1 MEKSGDATPIRDLQV
16 GWRGWFGD
24 MRKMQFLRAREPDRT
39 LWQGKGPRLI
49 LLGVEALKFPT
60 FKDLTRIAEFYW
72 VGVRFTFSELKWDS
86 RVSGN
91 KMKPMQT
98 IQDLIEE
105 IKLRVVWWA
114 LFVFCVTYFLSHSS
128 KSMWMNMP
136 ISILLVSALRFLLN
150 NVEFHWKVQRPV
162 RPQSYLSH
170 LEKKQLSVNDPRLS
184 TGPPP
189 PRWKRKI
196 GSPIVED
203 AMSDF
208 IDKILKDFV
217 IDLWYSDITPDKE
230 APEQIRVII
239 MDALGEVSG
248 RVKEINLVDL
258 LTRDI
263 IDLIGDH
270 MELFRKNQA
279 AIGVDVMKTL
289 SSEER
294 DDRLKH
300 HLMASKELHP
310 ALISPESEYKVLQ
323 RLMGGVLA
331 VVLRPREAQCPVV
344 RSIARELL
352 TSLVIQPVLNFASPG
367 YINELI
373 EYILLAIKDEITKV
387 VAGDQSTAGG
397 NKYATFNQRTD
408 MILSKV
414 DNQREKSSDYNPFQ
428 EDPLQP
434 RPADWARILE
444 AATQRRTEVLAPEN
458 LENMW
463 TKGRNYKRK
472 EHKKKIRA
480 TQEHTPH
487 TPVSSGVDSAVP
499 ARKLGNEMEADRH
512 EISTGIEDKSIVKL
526 TRETSLDSQLSDGTK
541 KEMQFSLDPSKK
553 SYAEGGNLVDE
564 LEDIGSLAADGN
576 KIRLKRSN
584 STSALKIQPD
594 TKRALT
600 EGGGSIISEFYSPEF
615 GKRREE
621 HVRKSASDMV
631 VHCVGQQVPKLRC
644 RVMGAYFEK
653 LGSKSFAV
661 YSIAVTDS
669 ENRTWFVKRRYR
681 NFERLHRHLK
691 EIPNYTLQ
699 LPPKRIFSSSTEDA
713 FVHQRCIQLDKY
725 LQDLLSIANVAE
737 QHEVWDF
744 LSGSSKNYAFG
755 KSPSVMR
762 TLAVNVDDAVDDIV
776 RQFKGVSDGL
786 MRKVVGSPT
795 SEASSSI
802 SAWNLSTNA
811 DETGVRAIRQ
821 NTVETTNSF
830 SDNEDGDKDKSCDP
844 EEAGSGAQ
852 ENGWHSDNELN
863 SKGYP
868 CRVIHTRSLGSE
880 KKDDLAGEGG
890 FPAANFTA
898 TSRNLE
904 DPVGMPPEW
913 TPPNVSVPL
922 LNLVDK
928 VFQLKRRGW
937 LRRQVFWISKQILQ
951 LMMED
956 AIDDWLLT
964 QIHWLRREDT
974 IASGIRWLKDVL
986 WPNGTFFL
994 RVGNAQDGNENPFQ
1008 NISQLGGSKADKPGS
1023 FEQQLEAA
1031 RRASDIKKML
1041 FDGTPT
1047 ALVSLIGHKQYRRCA
1062 RDIYYFTQIYVN
1074 SVNPTVKNAFVFVL
1088 DTSLRVMSKPKNS
1101 QALPSNY
1108 INIAIRELLDYSSK
1122 TEGGRAIYGSC
1133 YIIYELYH
1141 FYKYALV

>member
-1 MEKSGDATPIRDLQV
+1 
-16 GWRGWFGD
+16 
-24 MRKMQFLRAREPDRT
+24 
-39 LWQGKGPRLI
+39 
-49 LLGVEALKFPT
+49 
-60 FKDLTRIAEFYW
+60 
-72 VGVRFTFSELKWDS
+72 
-86 RVSGN
+86 
-91 KMKPMQT
+91 MKPMQT

-128 KSMWMNMP
+128 KSMWMNIP

-397 NKYATFNQRTD
+397 VPDHGSPLNKYATFNQRTD

-434 RPADWARILE
+434 QPADWARILE
-444 AATQRRTEVLAPEN
+444 AVTQRRTEVLTPEN

-480 TQEHTPH
+480 TQEHTP
-487 TPVSSGVDSAVP
+487 VSSGVDSAVP
-499 ARKLGNEMEADRH
+499 ARKLGNEMVADRH

-576 KIRLKRSN
+576 KSRLKRSN

-594 TKRALT
+594 TKRAFT

-615 GKRREE
+615 GRRREE
-621 HVRKSASDMV
+621 HIGKSASDMV
-631 VHCVGQQVPKLRC
+631 AHCVGQQVPKLRC

-691 EIPNYTLQ
+691 EIPNYTLH

-852 ENGWHSDNELN
+852 GNGWHSDNELN

-994 RVGNAQDGNENPFQ
+994 RLGNAQDGNENPFQ

-1062 RDIYYFTQIYVN
+1062 RDIYYFTQSTIC
-1074 SVNPTVKNAFVFVL
+1074 VKQLAYAILELSLVSIFPELQDLVL
-1088 DTSLRVMSKPKNS
+1088 DVHQTMGVN
-1101 QALPSNY
+1101 
-1108 INIAIRELLDYSSK
+1108 E
-1122 TEGGRAIYGSC
+1122 T
-1133 YIIYELYH
+1133 
-1141 FYKYALV
+1141 V

>member
-1 MEKSGDATPIRDLQV
+1 MK
-16 GWRGWFGD
+16 
-24 MRKMQFLRAREPDRT
+24 
-39 LWQGKGPRLI
+39 
-49 LLGVEALKFPT
+49 ALNS
-60 FKDLTRIAEFYW
+60 IE
-72 VGVRFTFSELKWDS
+72 
-86 RVSGN
+86 
-91 KMKPMQT
+91 
-98 IQDLIEE
+98 DLIEE

-114 LFVFCVTYFLSHSS
+114 LFVFCVTYFLSYSS
-128 KSMWMNMP
+128 KSMWMNLP
-136 ISILLVSALRFLLN
+136 LSIVLVSMLRILLN
-150 NVEFHWKVQRPV
+150 NVEFRWKGQKPV

-170 LEKKQLSVNDPRLS
+170 LEKKQLSLNDPRLS

-189 PRWKRKI
+189 PKWKRKI

-203 AMSDF
+203 AMKDF
-208 IDKILKDFV
+208 IDKLLKDFV
-217 IDLWYSDITPDKE
+217 TDLWYSDITPDKE
-230 APEQIRVII
+230 APEQIRAII
-239 MDALGEVSG
+239 MDALGEVSR

-270 MELFRKNQA
+270 IELFRRNQA

-294 DDRLKH
+294 DERLKH

-373 EYILLAIKDEITKV
+373 EYILLAVKEEISKAV
-387 VAGDQSTAGG
+387 SGDQSAAGSVHDQDSPLR
-397 NKYATFNQRTD
+397 KYATFNQNTD
-408 MILSKV
+408 LTLAEV
-414 DNQREKSSDYNPFQ
+414 DNQREVFSDYNKSP
-428 EDPLQP
+428 EDHLQP
-434 RPADWARILE
+434 RPADWARVLE

-472 EHKKKIRA
+472 EHKKKIRGV
-480 TQEHTPH
+480 QEPI
-487 TPVSSGVDSAVP
+487 PECSGIDSAVP
-499 ARKLGNEMEADRH
+499 ARNLGKEMVADRH
-512 EISTGIEDKSIVKL
+512 EISTGIEDRSIVKL
-526 TRETSLDSQLSDGTK
+526 KWELSLDTQLSTGTK
-541 KEMQFSLDPSKK
+541 KEMQFSLDPSKE
-553 SYAEGGNLVDE
+553 SFTDPGHLVNK
-564 LEDIGSLAADGN
+564 LEDIGNLASDGS
-576 KIRLKRSN
+576 KSRLKRSN

-594 TKRALT
+594 TKIALT
-600 EGGGSIISEFYSPEF
+600 EGGGSIISEFYSPGF
-615 GKRREE
+615 GGHRED
-621 HVRKSASDMV
+621 HISKSASDMV
-631 VHCVGQQVPKLRC
+631 VHSVGQQVPKLRC

-691 EIPNYTLQ
+691 DIPNYTLH

-744 LSGSSKNYAFG
+744 LSGSSKNYSFG

-786 MRKVVGSPT
+786 MRKVVGPT
-795 SEASSSI
+795 AESSSLI
-802 SAWNLSTNA
+802 PGWNLSANA
-811 DETGVRAIRQ
+811 DETGVLAFRQ
-821 NTVETTNSF
+821 NTAESTNSF
-830 SDNEDGDKDKSCDP
+830 SDNEEGDKDRSCDP
-844 EEAGSGAQ
+844 V

-863 SKGYP
+863 SKSYP
-868 CRVIHTRSLGSE
+868 PRVVHTRSLGLE
-880 KKDDLAGEGG
+880 KKAYLVGEGG
-890 FPAANFTA
+890 F
-898 TSRNLE
+898 LE

-928 VFQLKRRGW
+928 VFQLKKRGW
-937 LRRQVFWISKQILQ
+937 LRRQVFWMSKQILQ

-956 AIDDWLLT
+956 AIDDWLMR
-964 QIHWLRREDT
+964 QIHWLRREDV
-974 IASGIRWLKDVL
+974 IASGIYWLKDVL

-994 RVGNAQDGNENPFQ
+994 RIGNVQGDNQNPLH
-1008 NISQLGGSKADKPGS
+1008 NASQLGGSKAGKPGS

-1062 RDIYYFTQIYVN
+1062 RDIYYFTQSTICIKQLAYAVLEL
-1074 SVNPTVKNAFVFVL
+1074 SLVSIFPELRDLVVDIHQKMGVDQTV
-1088 DTSLRVMSKPKNS
+1088 
-1101 QALPSNY
+1101 
-1108 INIAIRELLDYSSK
+1108 
-1122 TEGGRAIYGSC
+1122 
-1133 YIIYELYH
+1133 
-1141 FYKYALV
+1141 